1 MVGVEEDEY
10 TEYRVVNT
18 RLLTYDLKVRIDIIN
33 RTRCLPY
40 SDIRTINVIFANLL
54 ACIRKGQMLVY
65 SRNTSAASSEK
76 KKLNPRRVIKAIEFL
91 EEKGYIVNI
100 KGQGHVDPEKRRL
113 SHIYPTEKF
122 YNLFNTEIPALEY
135 ESFYLQSC
143 SVVEL
148 RNMQKKPVPFRST
161 QMTQEMETL
170 IRKLNE
176 INERAD
182 IRDQNG
188 EVLTNIY
195 CRVFN
200 ESFEYGGRFYKA
212 DILRLKHK
220 KNQERYGVTINGESV
235 TEVDFRNLHFRI
247 AAAKEGLDMHELPAD
262 VYSGI
267 VDDPDNYVDRE
278 IVKLAVNIM
287 FNSYDEKDAM
297 KAIQSE
303 INKLSDEDKLIYTL
317 GRASGVFD
325 LICNNYPDFVELF
338 CNGDSYGRRLQND
351 DSHLAADILSVFVER
366 EIPILPVHDSFVVAE
381 KHENLLIQTMGDCFR
396 SRFGVDTMIPVTVSF
411 KQDGIVYKNHILA

>member
-1 MVGVEEDEY
+1 MDTEEEEY
-10 TEYRVVNT
+10 LEYRVVNT
-18 RLLTYDLKVRIDIIN
+18 RLLTYDLKVRVDIIAK
-33 RTRCLPY
+33 TRGIGY
-40 SDIRTINVIFANLL
+40 SDIRTLNVIFANLL
-54 ACIRKGQMLVY
+54 ACARKGQLLVY
-65 SRNTSAASSEK
+65 SRNTSASSSAK
-76 KKLNPRRVIKAIEFL
+76 KKINPRRVIKAIDFL
-91 EEKGYIVNI
+91 VEKGYISNV
-100 KGQGHVDPEKRRL
+100 KGQAHPDPDKRRVSYIL
-113 SHIYPTEKF
+113 PTEKF
-122 YNLFNTEIPALEY
+122 FSFFDVQAMHPTY
-135 ESFYLQSC
+135 EEFYLDTC

-148 RNMQKKPVPFRST
+148 RNPKKKPIPFRST
-161 QMTQEMETL
+161 EMTQEMETL
-170 IRKLNE
+170 IRKLNK
-176 INERAD
+176 INEQSD

-188 EVLTNIY
+188 NVLTNIY

-220 KNQERYGVTINGESV
+220 KNQERFGVTINGEAV

-267 VDDPDNYVDRE
+267 VDDPENYVDRE

-287 FNSYDEKDAM
+287 FNSYDDKDAI

-303 INKLSDEDKLIYTL
+303 INKLPDEEKLIYTL

-325 LICNNYPDFVELF
+325 AICNSYPDFVDLF

-351 DSHLAADILSVFVER
+351 DSNLAADILSVFVEK

-381 KHENLLIQTMGDCFR
+381 KYEELLIQTMGDCFR
-396 SRFGVDTMIPVTVSF
+396 ARFGIDTMIPVTVSF
-411 KQDGIVYKNHILA
+411 KQDGTVYKNHILA